1 MKNTFQ
7 EDRTGDGK
15 AAAAGILQQGDQ
27 HLNISR
33 SRKGEEG
40 RCEHKE
46 LVVNQC
52 SGGRHRGKAKVDPKP
67 ILPLFI
73 V

>member
-1 MKNTFQ
+1 MRNTFQ

-15 AAAAGILQQGDQ
+15 AAVGIPQQGDQ

-33 SRKGEEG
+33 SGKGEEG

-52 SGGRHRGKAKVDPKP
+52 SGGRHSGKANVDPKP
-67 ILPLFI
+67 ILPLF
-73 V
+73 VV